1 MERAA
6 VQRRLADEIPRILAE
21 TAVNPVMEDGRV
33 TGVQIARLPES
44 SLLTDAG
51 LRAGDVIRQ
60 INGTEID
67 GMATLVGLWPR
78 LQSATELRA
87 VVVRNGQPVSILVSL
102 R

>member
-6 VQRRLADEIPRILAE
+6 VEKRLADEIPRILAE
-21 TAVNPVMEDGRV
+21 TAVMPVMEDGRV
-33 TGVQIARLPES
+33 AGVQLSRIPEG

-60 INGTEID
+60 INGTDID
-67 GMATLVGLWPR
+67 GMGTLVGLWPR

-87 VVVRNGQPVSILVSL
+87 VVVRDGQPVSIVVSL